1 MHPRKHA
8 YAMASSTDFRNAA
21 RRDLDTGWQTPS
33 LHESCR
39 SDGTWEHQQVRV
51 RSNWYRAR

>member
-8 YAMASSTDFRNAA
+8 MASNADFRNAE